1 MRCWIGVG
9 SNLRREASIRRGL
22 RDLHHVFGELLI
34 SPVFETQ
41 AVGSEGPPFLNLVVG
56 IETRLEIN
64 AITARL
70 SAIEDDHG
78 RVRGPD
84 KCAPRTLDLDLL
96 TYGCMTGVIAGY
108 QVPRAE
114 ILDYAFVLAPLAAV
128 APRDRHPRL
137 GLRYADLW
145 RAFDLAAHQQPEPI
159 RVAFRLDDLGA
170 ADTHEPGDR
179 IARKASR

>member
-9 SNLRREASIRRGL
+9 SNLRRETSVRRGL
-22 RDLHHVFGELLI
+22 RDLRQGFGELLI

-41 AVGSEGPPFLNLVVG
+41 AVGSDGPPFLNLVVG
-56 IETRLEIN
+56 IETRLEIDAVN
-64 AITARL
+64 ALL

-78 RVRGPD
+78 RVRGAD

-96 TYGCMTGVIAGY
+96 TYGNMTGVIAGY
-108 QVPRAE
+108 EVPRSE

-128 APRDRHPRL
+128 APWDRHPQL

-145 RAFDLAAHQQPEPI
+145 RAFDLVAHQQPAPK
-159 RVAFRLDDLGA
+159 RVAFRLDDLA
-170 ADTHEPGDR
+170 TADAGEL
-179 IARKASR
+179 